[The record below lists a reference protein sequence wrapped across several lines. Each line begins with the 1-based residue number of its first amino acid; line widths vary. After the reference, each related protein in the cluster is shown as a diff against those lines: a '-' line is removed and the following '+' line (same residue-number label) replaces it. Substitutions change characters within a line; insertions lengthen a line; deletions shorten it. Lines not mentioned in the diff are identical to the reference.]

1 MYATKLLLIIGLFAG
16 TYACTIQD
24 TQQDTPPNQASPV
37 TASRVK
43 KPSTPDALVRELYR
57 QHDAGNGP
65 FFQTDDRPLLSRYFD
80 GELADLIW
88 ADMTTTEAGE
98 SMLDADPLYNAQD
111 IDIKKFN
118 VHPAAERDGA
128 TEVRVTF
135 ENFGEQQ
142 EIRCRMIQLR
152 GKWRIADIIYPDGSQ
167 LYQLLSGPDEEMP

>member
-1 MYATKLLLIIGLFAG
+1 MHATKLLLIIGLLAG
-16 TYACTIQD
+16 MNACTIRE
-24 TQQDTPPNQASPV
+24 TQQDTPPDQASPV
-37 TASRVK
+37 AAPRVK
-43 KPSTPDALVRELYR
+43 KTSTPDALVQELYR

-65 FFQTDDRPLLSRYFD
+65 FFQTDDRPLLGRYFER
-80 GELADLIW
+80 ELADLIW

-111 IDIKKFN
+111 IDIKKFS

-167 LYQLLSGPDEEMP
+167 LYQLLSGPDEETP